1 MNLRYLATLLV
12 AVIVVEAFAIGYM
25 VLNNIQLSEALS
37 QLQSEYRK
45 LQSEYQALTVEYLR
59 LQSEYQ
65 ALVGEYRQFTAAIYP
80 LTLIDD
86 ANRVITISSEPLR
99 IVSLAPSITEILF
112 ALNLSDRVIGVT
124 MFCDYPPIV
133 NEMKEKGRL
142 TVIGGYWD
150 PDAEKIIGL
159 RPDLVIGYAS
169 VSPHVDLAERLK
181 ALNITVI
188 LLYPHNLHEV
198 FNNIILV
205 GKATGKLIEA
215 QKLVQRLEARVN
227 AIVEKIKTL
236 PKVKVYYEIWFDP
249 IWTTGPGTFIDE
261 LISLAGGINVFGD
274 AKSMGVIVS
283 YEDVVNRN
291 PDVIVLPDTY
301 MKEFSISKE
310 QVISRP
316 GWSAINAV
324 KNDKIYFIDEDIVVR
339 PGPRLVDGLEVLARL
354 IHPEAFGG

>member
-1 MNLRYLATLLV
+1 MNLRYVAIILV
-12 AVIVVEAFAIGYM
+12 AVIVVEALAIGYM
-25 VLNNIQLSEALS
+25 ALNNNQLSETLS

-45 LQSEYQALTVEYLR
+45 LQSEYQAL
-59 LQSEYQ
+59 
-65 ALVGEYRQFTAAIYP
+65 VGEYRQFTTAIYP

-112 ALNLSDRVIGVT
+112 TLNLSDRVLGVT

-169 VSPHVDLAERLK
+169 VSPHVDLAERLT
-181 ALNITVI
+181 ALNITVM

-198 FNNIILV
+198 FNNIILI
-205 GKATGKLIEA
+205 GKATGKLVEA
-215 QKLVQRLEARVN
+215 QKLVQQLEARVN
-227 AIVEKIKTL
+227 STIEKIKNL
-236 PKVKVYYEIWFDP
+236 PKIKVYYEIWFDP

-274 AKSMGVIVS
+274 AKTMGVVVS

-324 KNDKIYFIDEDIVVR
+324 KNDRIYFIDEDIVVR
-339 PGPRLVDGLEVLARL
+339 PGPRLVEGLEVLARL